1 MPTTITRVN
10 GNMFDLPV
18 DLITVWLH
26 RGFARID
33 LTWNAFLEKHHV
45 RMFPSGNR
53 VEAGSTCVPWLSR
66 DALMSVEDRRES
78 HLRWVYA
85 LNTQQDGLGYRS
97 LSDVSDAVR
106 RVLDTAH
113 LLQLTTV
120 GFMYIKYAPEGKQPT
135 KALQNLAAA
144 TMVAS
149 IQGWGE
155 RNADVDMRVKL
166 VDIDGGFIELGSL
179 VADYQERS

>member
-1 MPTTITRVN
+1 MPVN
-10 GNMFDLPV
+10 VNRFMGNIFEAPV
-18 DLITVWLH
+18 ELIAVWLH
-26 RGFARID
+26 RGYAKID
-33 LTWNAFLEKHHV
+33 LTWTAFLESHV
-45 RMFPSGNR
+45 VTLHPTDVRIESNNTMPWRSKDTLMR
-53 VEAGSTCVPWLSR
+53 VDGH
-66 DALMSVEDRRES
+66 DRN
-78 HLRWVYA
+78 HPRWVYA

-113 LLQLTTV
+113 LLQLTTA

-155 RNADVDMRVKL
+155 RNADVDMRVTL
-166 VDIDGGFIELGSL
+166 GDIEGGFSELGSL
-179 VADYQERS
+179 VADY